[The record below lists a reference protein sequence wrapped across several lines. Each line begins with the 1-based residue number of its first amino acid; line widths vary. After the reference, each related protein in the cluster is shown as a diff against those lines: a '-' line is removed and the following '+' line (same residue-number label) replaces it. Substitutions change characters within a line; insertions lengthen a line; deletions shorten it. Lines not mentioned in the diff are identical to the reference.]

1 MMSIL
6 FLDPYKV
13 AEKILAM
20 RYGYAKMVEAHYE
33 WRPNIRYWG
42 AAVSK
47 DDCRACCVIEYREWP
62 GNVRF
67 FLALVRRHHAQV
79 FLSGLLPHYPAG
91 YECI

>member
-33 WRPNIRYWG
+33 WRLNIRYEG
-42 AAVSK
+42 AAMSK
-47 DDCRACCVIEYREWP
+47 DDCRVIAYR
-62 GNVRF
+62 V
-67 FLALVRRHHAQV
+67 
-79 FLSGLLPHYPAG
+79 LSRLLRD
-91 YECI
+91 